1 MPLERQARSLEF
13 PEKSY
18 IVSPFIHLTVHTPA
32 LTLTLGSQYIL
43 RQGDQLPNSCSPPSQ
58 QSSSSLSE
66 YPDFPDSASERAK
79 NNILR
84 ITSWIEQVPTF
95 LTLPR
100 TFSCHL
106 AVHPSAPS
114 LTRFPSYLHPFTFH
128 LLPGNPPTG
137 SRPDGRDRQGK
148 FSESSLG
155 KITGTIARLVV
166 LDDCRLLQPAHL
178 ISFLPIQVFTCQTCN
193 ISPNHIASRPLF
205 QQASRIIQ
213 GSPC

>member
-13 PEKSY
+13 PKKSY

-32 LTLTLGSQYIL
+32 LTLTLDSQYIL

-95 LTLPR
+95 LRLPR
-100 TFSCHL
+100 AFSCQL
-106 AVHPSAPS
+106 AVHPSAHPLS
-114 LTRFPSYLHPFTFH
+114 LASHHIFIRLPF
-128 LLPGNPPTG
+128 
-137 SRPDGRDRQGK
+137 
-148 FSESSLG
+148 
-155 KITGTIARLVV
+155 
-166 LDDCRLLQPAHL
+166 
-178 ISFLPIQVFTCQTCN
+178 ISFQGIHPQDQDLMVATDKGSSRSHHSARSQVQ
-193 ISPNHIASRPLF
+193 SHA
-205 QQASRIIQ
+205 
-213 GSPC
+213 